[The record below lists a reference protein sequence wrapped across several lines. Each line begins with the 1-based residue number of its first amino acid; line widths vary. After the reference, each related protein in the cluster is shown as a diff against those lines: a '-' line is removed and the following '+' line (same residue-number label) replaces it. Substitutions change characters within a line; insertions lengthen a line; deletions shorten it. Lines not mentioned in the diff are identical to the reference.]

1 MTRMDIDLALLA
13 DAATVDAAGK
23 LNILGVFD
31 RLGADTFP
39 ARHPRLSLVLRFTA
53 SLQETGPHQVDI
65 SLRDPDGEEVVH
77 MDGEMQLS
85 PGARG
90 ASDGIRVPHVLNID
104 GLVFPKAGRYA
115 FDVRVD
121 GEHHVSI
128 PLTVADKGAGA
139 ARA

>member
-1 MTRMDIDLALLA
+1 MDIDLALIA
-13 DAATVDAAGK
+13 DAATVDASGK

-53 SLQETGPHQVDI
+53 GIQETGEHQVDI

-77 MDGEMQLS
+77 MDGEMQLT
-85 PGARG
+85 PGRG
-90 ASDGIRVPHVLNID
+90 GATDAIRVPHVLNID
-104 GLVFPKAGRYA
+104 GLVFPRAGRYA
-115 FDVRVD
+115 FDVQVD
-121 GEHHVSI
+121 GVHHVSI
-128 PLTVADKGAGA
+128 PLLVADKAGRG

>member
-1 MTRMDIDLALLA
+1 MDIDLALLA
-13 DAATVDAAGK
+13 DAATVDSSGK

-53 SLQETGPHQVDI
+53 GLQEVGAHQVDI

-77 MDGEMQLS
+77 MDGEMQLG
-85 PGARG
+85 PGTGGPGDAV
-90 ASDGIRVPHVLNID
+90 RVPHVLNID

-115 FDVRVD
+115 FDVQVD
-121 GEHHVSI
+121 GEHQVSI
-128 PLTVADKGAGA
+128 PLLVADKGARG

>member
-1 MTRMDIDLALLA
+1 MDIDLALLA
-13 DAATVDAAGK
+13 DAATVDSSGK

-39 ARHPRLSLVLRFTA
+39 ARHPRMSLVLRFTA
-53 SLQETGPHQVDI
+53 GLQETGAHKVDI
-65 SLRDPDGEEVVH
+65 SLRDPDGEEVVR

-85 PGARG
+85 PGRRG
-90 ASDGIRVPHVLNID
+90 ATEGIRVPHVLNID

-115 FDVRVD
+115 FDVAVD

-128 PLTVADKGAGA
+128 PLLVADKGGGA
-139 ARA
+139 AQA